1 MTFSVDVD
9 FSPFQ
14 AGPPQDATARRS
26 AGEGRGKDF
35 AGSLFGVAR
44 DTAPPE
50 SLPVARNAH
59 AAFSLLNFPQTPP
72 SPENLLL
79 SSTASATMFPAL
91 PTEGEVFEA
100 ETPVPPASSD
110 LEGPEKDIAE
120 AVDLFFPEPI
130 AQAGQS
136 AGVNSEK
143 PGMTVSGRPAE
154 LSSPGPEPAVAAP
167 PVPEANTVETGEGK
181 YAFQPAATPAAAFTP
196 IEGATSLSAQIGLAA
211 ATPPDA
217 GAQAIELSAEMS
229 SVQASANLPVLGETP
244 ASLLPV
250 AVVTSNPANA
260 TVLVPV
266 DQAAALVGL
275 QSGSKTG
282 PQTMANSAELN
293 RRSAPAGGEPPTHA
307 DLTAELV
314 SNQADAALPEMLPVS
329 SDPGP
334 GGDAATGST
343 QTSPALSGTLG
354 GALSQ
359 TAASSQ
365 PSGAPATPQLAHN
378 HTALIATATQL
389 PDIVARATGNGQE
402 DSIVVQLD
410 PPELGRVSIDF
421 KFDAQGLQHV
431 TITAESPEAM
441 RQLRQMHF
449 ELVQALERNGLS
461 SQNMSFQHQNPQ
473 QNEGWGQQTKF
484 NNVKFDS
491 PALSGGGLVIAADN
505 NPHRQIASG
514 GRLDL
519 RL

>member
-35 AGSLFGVAR
+35 AGSLFGVAQ
-44 DTAPPE
+44 DTATPPE
-50 SLPVARNAH
+50 NWPLAGNAH
-59 AAFSLLNFPQTPP
+59 AAFSLLNFPHTPP

-79 SSTASATMFPAL
+79 SSTASATVFPAL
-91 PTEGEVFEA
+91 MTEG
-100 ETPVPPASSD
+100 
-110 LEGPEKDIAE
+110 E
-120 AVDLFFPEPI
+120 AVDLEAPALPASGNTDVPAAITGEALTRSPELPGSTREMVDTDLSGEATGTLAVGSEPTDA
-130 AQAGQS
+130 AQAE
-136 AGVNSEK
+136 SETMAAET
-143 PGMTVSGRPAE
+143 PEDTGTSPA
-154 LSSPGPEPAVAAP
+154 PANP
-167 PVPEANTVETGEGK
+167 PALVE
-181 YAFQPAATPAAAFTP
+181 TPAA
-196 IEGATSLSAQIGLAA
+196 
-211 ATPPDA
+211 
-217 GAQAIELSAEMS
+217 
-229 SVQASANLPVLGETP
+229 VLPMAL
-244 ASLLPV
+244 V
-250 AVVTSNPANA
+250 APNPANA
-260 TVLVPV
+260 AVRVPV
-266 DQAAALVGL
+266 DQAAALAGVP
-275 QSGSKTG
+275 SGNKTA
-282 PQTMANSAELN
+282 PQTMAEPAALN
-293 RRSAPAGGEPPTHA
+293 RRSDPASAEPPTHA

-314 SNQADAALPEMLPVS
+314 SNQADSALPEMLPVS
-329 SDPGP
+329 SDPGL
-334 GGDAATGST
+334 GGDATTGSA
-343 QTSPALSGTLG
+343 QSSPALSGTLG
-354 GALSQ
+354 GTLSQ

-365 PSGAPATPQLAHN
+365 PSGAPATPQLAPTQ
-378 HTALIATATQL
+378 TALIATATQL

-431 TITAESPEAM
+431 TITAENPEAM

-484 NNVKFDS
+484 SNVKFDS
-491 PALSGGGLVIAADN
+491 AALSGGGLVIAADN